1 MESSFTEWPGNFRS
15 ALSLTFDDA
24 RPSQLDT
31 GVGVFAEF
39 GVKVTFYVSPAG
51 VAARRG
57 EWLDV
62 VRDGHEIGNHTVNHP
77 CSGNFAFAR
86 DVALEEYT
94 VARMQDEIT
103 AADRFIDEQLDVRPK
118 TFAYPCGQTFVGRGR
133 ACRSYV
139 PLVAERFLAGRGY
152 RAESANDPG
161 FCDLSRLDAAGCDN
175 LSAEELIRLIDTARS
190 TGAWLILCGHEI
202 GTPDD
207 RLNTDPAAL
216 RRALEYA
223 LNERTDI
230 WIAPV
235 AEVAS
240 HVRSERTGD
249 TGREIHVQ
257 DW

>member
-1 MESSFTEWPGNFRS
+1 MESSFAGWPGGFRA

-24 RPSQLDT
+24 RPSQLDN
-31 GVGVFAEF
+31 GLPVFAEF
-39 GVKVTFYVSPAG
+39 GVKVTFYVSSAG
-51 VAARRG
+51 VAARRD

-62 VRDGHEIGNHTVNHP
+62 VRDGHEIGNHTLNHP
-77 CSGNFAFAR
+77 CSGNFVFSR
-86 DVALEEYT
+86 NVALEDYT
-94 VARMQDEIT
+94 LARMQDEIT
-103 AADRFIDEQLDVRPK
+103 GADRFIDDQLGLRPK

-152 RAESANDPG
+152 RGESANDPE

-175 LSAEELIRLIDTARS
+175 SSADDLVRLIDSARS
-190 TGAWLILCGHEI
+190 AGAWLILCGHEI
-202 GTPDD
+202 GNSDD

-223 LNERTDI
+223 LHDTDI

-240 HVRSERTGD
+240 HVRCERTGD
-249 TGREIHVQ
+249 TGREAHVQ